1 MVAKIG
7 VNPDDDDEKR
17 LQKLIL
23 VVTTV
28 MISIAGILWGLIYI
42 WFDESQAG
50 VIPLSYS
57 IVSAVLLFILR
68 VSGNFK
74 IFRFSQ
80 NLLMLLL
87 PVVLMIS
94 LGGFVNGSVVILWAL
109 LAPIGALL
117 SGQIR
122 EAKYWFLA
130 FLLSVVF
137 SGILQPYLRTDT
149 NLPVEA
155 IIVFFV
161 INICAVSFITFLV
174 LNYFVKQ
181 KDKVI
186 ELMRKNRELELA
198 YLQQE
203 VMLRQSEKLA
213 TLGRLSAGL
222 THELNNPAAAALR
235 GSKQLQKAIYKL
247 EKTLFSLGQMNLS
260 EEQVEIFKTIKEKIH
275 SRAEQP
281 TELDPLTRSDREHDL
296 ESWLNNHYIAEV
308 WDLASVLVNLDFD
321 EDELSILTEN
331 YSGELLSAVV
341 SSFGCIYLS
350 RSLMQ
355 EIGHGTGRIT
365 EIVRSL
371 KSYSYVDKAPIQ
383 SVDLHKGLNDTLVM
397 MRSQLKAGITVQR
410 DYDENL
416 PPFEAYGSDL
426 NQVWTNLIDNSIS
439 SMNGQGKII
448 IKTFR
453 EDSWAIVQISD
464 TGHGIPE
471 EIQAKIFDPF
481 FTTKPPGEGTGLGLN
496 ISHNI
501 IVQKHKGKISVN
513 SKPGKTCFEIK
524 LPIKDDALQKN

>member
-1 MVAKIG
+1 
-7 VNPDDDDEKR
+7 
-17 LQKLIL
+17 
-23 VVTTV
+23 
-28 MISIAGILWGLIYI
+28 
-42 WFDESQAG
+42 AG
-50 VIPLSYS
+50 VIPLSFS
-57 IVSAVLLFILR
+57 IVSAVSLFILR

-80 NLLMLLL
+80 ILLMLLL

-130 FLLSVVF
+130 FVLFVVF

-155 IIVFFV
+155 IIVFFI
-161 INICAVSFITFLV
+161 INIAAVSFIIFLV

-222 THELNNPAAAALR
+222 AHELNNPAAAALR
-235 GSKQLQKAIYKL
+235 GSKQLQNAIFKL

-260 EEQVEIFKTIKEKIH
+260 EEQVEIFRTFEEKIH
-275 SRAEQP
+275 SRTEQSI
-281 TELDPLTRSDREHDL
+281 ELDPLTRSDREHDM
-296 ESWLNNHYIAEV
+296 ESWLNNHNIAEA

-321 EDELSILTEN
+321 EDELSTLTEN
-331 YSGELLSAVV
+331 YSSELLSVVV
-341 SSFGCIYLS
+341 SSFGCIYMS
-350 RSLMQ
+350 RNLMQ

-371 KSYSYVDKAPIQ
+371 KSYSYMDKAPIQ

-397 MRSQLKAGITVQR
+397 MRSQLNSGITVQR

-416 PPFEAYGSDL
+416 PPIEAYGSDL

-439 SMNGQGKII
+439 SMNGQGKIV

-464 TGHGIPE
+464 SGHGIPE
-471 EIQAKIFDPF
+471 ELQAKIFDPF
-481 FTTKPPGEGTGLGLN
+481 FTTKPPGEGTGLG
-496 ISHNI
+496 
-501 IVQKHKGKISVN
+501 
-513 SKPGKTCFEIK
+513 
-524 LPIKDDALQKN
+524 